1 MPTYII
7 HLGNKN
13 KKVRGNLKEFFEK
26 QTGKT
31 FLVGTEWSKE
41 IITTDRFGRKH
52 ADKVETPFRMDIT
65 SLSYTIV
72 KGS

>member
-7 HLGNKN
+7 HMGNKN
-13 KKVRGNLKEFFEK
+13 KKVRGHLKEFFEK

-41 IITTDRFGRKH
+41 IHYTDRKGIKRV
-52 ADKVETPFRMDIT
+52 DRIETPFRMDIT
-65 SLSYTIV
+65 SLKYTTH
-72 KGS
+72 GD